1 MEPVSDQVRVIAT
14 QLGFRLLAAIL
25 IFAVGFWVSGVIH
38 GILDRVM
45 ARAQV
50 DQTLRSFLS
59 NLAYA
64 TSLAFVALATLARLG
79 IQTASFIAVLGAA
92 GLAIGLALQGSLS
105 NFAAGVLMIL
115 FRPFRVGDYIEGA
128 GTAGTVEEIQIF
140 TTTLKSPDNRVIVV
154 PNAKLSGDNI
164 VNYSV
169 KSMRRIDRVYGVSYT
184 DDIDR
189 VKSVIAEVLAED
201 ERILRDPEPVIGL
214 LELADSSVN
223 FAVRPWV
230 MTADYWSVYFNLN
243 ERMKK
248 RLDQEG
254 ITIPFPQ
261 QDVHLHQPCPSGS
274 QTSP

>member
-1 MEPVSDQVRVIAT
+1 MDPVAEQIRSIVT
-14 QLGFRLLAAIL
+14 QLGFRIIAALVIC
-25 IFAVGFWVSGVIH
+25 AVGFWLSGLVR
-38 GILDRVM
+38 GFLDRAM

-50 DQTLRSFLS
+50 DQTLRSFVS

-64 TSLAFVALATLARLG
+64 ALLAFAALAALARLG

-140 TTTLKSPDNRVIVV
+140 TTTLTSPDNRVIVV
-154 PNAKLSGDNI
+154 PNAKLGGDNI

-169 KSMRRIDRVYGVSYT
+169 KPMRRIDLVFGVSYT

-189 VKSVIAEVLAED
+189 VKTVIGEVLAQEN
-201 ERILRDPEPVIGL
+201 RILKDPAPLIGL
-214 LELADSSVN
+214 LELADSSLN

-230 MTADYWSVYFNLN
+230 MTADYWSVYFDLN

-248 RLDQEG
+248 RLDREG

-261 QDVHLHQPCPSGS
+261 QDVHLHQVAGS
-274 QTSP
+274 QSMN